1 MPRNDV
7 IFLTRIIHATG
18 EENALIR
25 FRDPGNADAL
35 GEHAFGT
42 SPAPSCCSLQR
53 WRARYAVGPGRA
65 RPGRRVLEHDGRAW
79 RNFMET
85 FPLFAALVLLA
96 TAMGKHSPAT
106 EWGSELYFF
115 GRVLYVPIYT
125 SGIPV
130 ARTAAWSVAVAG
142 IVLLLLGIWPG
153 L

>member
-1 MPRNDV
+1 MLWASTLLGLVQLLLAVLFSVGARGMPW
-7 IFLTRIIHATG
+7 
-18 EENALIR
+18 
-25 FRDPGNADAL
+25 AL
-35 GEHAFGT
+35 GTRDQVG
-42 SPAPSCCSLQR
+42 SSLSVTGA
-53 WRARYAVGPGRA
+53 RA
-65 RPGRRVLEHDGRAW
+65 ERAW

-125 SGIPV
+125 FGIPV
-130 ARTAAWSVAVAG
+130 ARTAAWAVAAAG

>member
-1 MPRNDV
+1 MHSFDFGTQEMRMLWASSLLGLVQLVLAVLFSVGARGMPW
-7 IFLTRIIHATG
+7 
-18 EENALIR
+18 
-25 FRDPGNADAL
+25 AL
-35 GEHAFGT
+35 GARDQAG
-42 SPAPSCCSLQR
+42 ASLSTAG
-53 WRARYAVGPGRA
+53 ARV
-65 RPGRRVLEHDGRAW
+65 ERAW

-85 FPLFAALVLLA
+85 YPIFAALVLLA

-115 GRVLYVPIYT
+115 GRVLYVPVYT

-130 ARTAAWSVAVAG
+130 ARTAAWAVAAAG

>member
-1 MPRNDV
+1 MHSFDFGTQEMRMLWASTLLGLVQLVLAVLFSVGARGMPW
-7 IFLTRIIHATG
+7 
-18 EENALIR
+18 
-25 FRDPGNADAL
+25 AL
-35 GEHAFGT
+35 GARDQAG
-42 SPAPSCCSLQR
+42 ASLSMTGA
-53 WRARYAVGPGRA
+53 RA
-65 RPGRRVLEHDGRAW
+65 ERAW

-85 FPLFAALVLLA
+85 YPLFAALVLLA

-130 ARTAAWSVAVAG
+130 ARTAAWAVAAAG